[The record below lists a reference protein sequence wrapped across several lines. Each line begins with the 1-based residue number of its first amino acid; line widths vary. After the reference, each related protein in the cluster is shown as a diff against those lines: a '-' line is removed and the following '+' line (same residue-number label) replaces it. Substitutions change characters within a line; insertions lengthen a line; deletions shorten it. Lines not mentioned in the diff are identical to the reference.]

1 MQLVVL
7 TQDISLH
14 LIQDS
19 TPSNLLYLKTVR
31 GGMPVLCICTIHF
44 YPTPTFYNG
53 KRVPASILGQP
64 IPLCPAPCTLV
75 LTRDLTLA
83 LILSPES

>member
-1 MQLVVL
+1 MQLVLL

-14 LIQDS
+14 LIQGP
-19 TPSNLLYLKTVR
+19 TRWNLLYLKTAK
-31 GGMPVLCICTIHF
+31 GDTCTLHLYHTLF
-44 YPTPTFYNG
+44 PLTFYNG

-64 IPLCPAPCTLV
+64 IPLYPAPCTLV
-75 LTRDLTLA
+75 LISDLILA